1 MSDGR
6 LYVEVAMV
14 IAGIVAGSIPSGLLV
29 AAMLGGGD
37 LRRTGSGN
45 IGATNA
51 LRVLGKKGALFT
63 LIGDMAKGAIPVA
76 LARFADVRE
85 VALLLIGLGAIV
97 GHIYSLF
104 LRFRGGKGVATSFG
118 VFLALSPAIALTC
131 LVIWSAA
138 VYFGRYSSVGALTAF
153 SLLPV
158 VSWLW
163 TMEIN
168 VLLFAVAVSL
178 LVCWQHKENIH
189 RLRQGLEKPIR

>member
-1 MSDGR
+1 MVNGH

-14 IAGIVAGSIPSGLLV
+14 VAGVMAGSIPSGLLV
-29 AAMLGGGD
+29 AAMLGGSD
-37 LRRTGSGN
+37 LRQTGSGN

-51 LRVLGKKGALFT
+51 LRVLGKKAALFT
-63 LIGDMAKGAIPVA
+63 LIGDIAKGAIPVV
-76 LARFADVRE
+76 LARFAEARE
-85 VALLLIGLGAIV
+85 AALLLVGLGAIV

-138 VYFGRYSSVGALTAF
+138 VYFGRYSSVGALVSF
-153 SLLPV
+153 SFLPV
-158 VSWLW
+158 VAWFW
-163 TMEIN
+163 TMNIKI
-168 VLLFAVAVSL
+168 LLFALAVSI
-178 LVCWQHKENIH
+178 LVCWQHRENLQ